1 MRRILQSVFIAFAL
15 ALFCAA
21 LTSPI
26 FYVVPLNC
34 PQGSRVI
41 GIECFDAQYKNT
53 TPWYR
58 QDMGASIASFPFWL
72 VLSLA
77 VVAAASRIRVTEASS
92 STDYRPS
99 ITVHPETDLLPT
111 VAQAPSKD
119 WLPTNC
125 PHCGG
130 ALSSKNVE
138 WISPTEAKCPYCGGT
153 VKATGPV

>member
-1 MRRILQSVFIAFAL
+1 MSFISRLLTVLFLSLAL

-26 FYVVPLNC
+26 FYALPLNC
-34 PQGSRVI
+34 PEGSRVI
-41 GIECFDAQYKNT
+41 GIECFDESYNNT

-72 VLSLA
+72 IVSLA
-77 VVAAASRIRVTEASS
+77 IVGAGSRIRLGS
-92 STDYRPS
+92 STTFINYRPS
-99 ITVHPETDLLPT
+99 AKIVPKFETAPPAPATLP
-111 VAQAPSKD
+111 KD

-130 ALSSKNVE
+130 SLSSANVQ
-138 WISPTEAKCPYCGGT
+138 WLSKTEAKCPYCGGT
-153 VKATGPV
+153 VKA